1 MRWTLGVDRNG
12 FSCSYS
18 NRIGDFHSV
27 SMSCSWHFLKL
38 CVDSRGE
45 LLFLRMLDLQTAKD
59 RRLRKGSGYFW
70 INIQQRLFS
79 KERMK
84 RTDEELDRLCKIEKV
99 RRNLEDLEILANK
112 GLQEAKCSAHLED
125 RTPRGTHILLNLV
138 VWPVHAWALNNHARM
153 RDSSLHT
160 SIILVM
166 FGAVCSIA
174 HHKHLFIHDVSSRSS
189 RSSSWVIHLVLLCTT
204 STTSDGTLY
213 AFGEGIADRNQDP
226 LKRNAAGGTVRLSGR
241 LFRSHRLWAQDLH
254 RRQQW
259 AHSDQLRLQKE
270 DLQHWG

>member
-1 MRWTLGVDRNG
+1 
-12 FSCSYS
+12 
-18 NRIGDFHSV
+18 
-27 SMSCSWHFLKL
+27 
-38 CVDSRGE
+38 
-45 LLFLRMLDLQTAKD
+45 MLDLQTAKD
-59 RRLRKGSGYFW
+59 RRLREGSGYFW

-99 RRNLEDLEILANK
+99 RRNPEDLKILANK
-112 GLQEAKCSAHLED
+112 GLQEAECSAHFED

-153 RDSSLHT
+153 RGLKSSHVNHTCDVWSGLLHCASKTPLHPWCLIPIFSVFILSHSPRFALHHLNHFRWDALRFRRGHRWQEKRIHSSATPLEGQSCYLADSFAL
-160 SIILVM
+160 
-166 FGAVCSIA
+166 
-174 HHKHLFIHDVSSRSS
+174 D
-189 RSSSWVIHLVLLCTT
+189 
-204 STTSDGTLY
+204 
-213 AFGEGIADRNQDP
+213 
-226 LKRNAAGGTVRLSGR
+226 
-241 LFRSHRLWAQDLH
+241 RLWAQDLH